1 MIRGRIDARADAT
14 LPLQPYAIVP
24 GHGTLAGAAVTRHTI
39 SIDLDRRVGAID
51 PNVFGGFV
59 EHLGRCVYGGIF
71 EPGSPRAGSDGLRS
85 DVLEAA
91 RRLRYAN
98 VRYPGGNF
106 VSAYRWR
113 DGVGPVSERPARY
126 EPAWHAVEPNTFGT
140 NEFIGFCRQLGAEPY
155 LVVNAGDGDMRE
167 ARDWV
172 EYCNGTKATAPVALR
187 RSHGFDEPHGVRYW
201 GIGNEVDGPWQV
213 GYKTPEEYARTY
225 LEYAKVM
232 RWADPSIK
240 LLASAVSHWEGR
252 PVERIAL
259 LLEQAAQHID
269 YLSIHWYVGNPVG
282 DVPAYLAVSELIEER
297 LGIIEGLALAATLR
311 RPPMA
316 PIPIAVDEWNVWYK
330 APPDPRDP
338 GFNQLEETY
347 DLADALVV
355 AMHFNAF
362 FRHARTVRMANL
374 AQLVNVIAPMTA
386 TPDDLLLQTTHH
398 PMELYAELA
407 GPIALDALWG
417 GDTYSAR
424 RIDDNFNR
432 TPTAGERT
440 GVRVLDVSATLD
452 EAARRVTVFIVNR
465 APDGAREVEISIV
478 PARPGSD
485 VGIHTITGA
494 HPGVVN
500 TLEDRD
506 AVSRTTSHR
515 PVGDGP
521 VFVAELPAHSVT
533 ALVFTV

>member
-1 MIRGRIDARADAT
+1 MDRIA
-14 LPLQPYAIVP
+14 
-24 GHGTLAGAAVTRHTI
+24 
-39 SIDLDRRVGAID
+39 IDLDRPIGAID
-51 PNVFGGFV
+51 RNVFGGFV
-59 EHLGRCVYGGIF
+59 EHLGRCVYGGIY
-71 EPGSPRAGSDGLRS
+71 EPGSPKAGPDGLRT

-98 VRYPGGNF
+98 IRYPGGNY

-113 DGVGPVSERPARY
+113 DGVGPVEARPARY
-126 EPAWHAVEPNTFGT
+126 EPAWDAIEPNTFGT

-172 EYCNGTKATAPVALR
+172 EYCNGTKPTALARLR
-187 RSHGFDEPHGVRYW
+187 ERHGYAEPHRVKYW
-201 GIGNEVDGPWQV
+201 GIGNEVDGHWQV

-225 LEYAKVM
+225 TEFAKVM

-240 LLASAVSHWEGR
+240 LLASAVSFWEGQ
-252 PVERIAL
+252 PLERIAVL
-259 LLEQAAQHID
+259 LAQAAKDID
-269 YLSIHWYVGNPVG
+269 YLSIHWYVGNPVD

-297 LGIIEGLALAATLR
+297 LAIIEGLATATTLR

-330 APPDPRDP
+330 AAHDPRDP
-338 GFNQLEETY
+338 AFNRLEETY

-362 FRHARTVRMANL
+362 FRHARSVRMANL

-386 TPDDLLLQTTHH
+386 TSDDLLLQTTFV
-398 PMELYAELA
+398 PFELYAQLA
-407 GPIALDALWG
+407 GPIALDVLWS

-424 RIDDNFNR
+424 RIDDNFK
-432 TPTAGERT
+432 PTGSSGERR
-440 GVRVLDVSATLD
+440 GVRFLDVAATVD
-452 EAARRVTVFIVNR
+452 DAERRVSIFVVNR
-465 APDGAREVEISIV
+465 DLDGPREVEVSVV
-478 PARPGSD
+478 PARPSTDVMVHTVTGS
-485 VGIHTITGA
+485 
-494 HPGVVN
+494 HPGAVN
-500 TLEDRD
+500 SFADRD
-506 AVSRTTSHR
+506 AVARTTETR
-515 PVGDGP
+515 RFGDGP
-521 VFVAELPAHSVT
+521 TFVAELPPHSVS

>member
-1 MIRGRIDARADAT
+1 
-14 LPLQPYAIVP
+14 VP
-24 GHGTLAGAAVTRHTI
+24 VDGTLAGAAMTRHTI
-39 SIDLDRRVGAID
+39 SIDLDRRIGAID
-51 PNVFGGFV
+51 RNVFGGFV
-59 EHLGRCVYGGIF
+59 EHLGRCVYGGIY
-71 EPGSPRAGSDGLRS
+71 EPGSPTAGPDGLRT
-85 DVLEAA
+85 DVLEASK
-91 RRLRYAN
+91 RLRYSN
-98 VRYPGGNF
+98 IRYPGGNF

-113 DGVGPVSERPARY
+113 DGVGPVEERAARY
-126 EPAWHAVEPNTFGT
+126 EPAWDAVEPNTFGT
-140 NEFIGFCRQLGAEPY
+140 NEFIGFCRRLGAEPY

-172 EYCNGTKATAPVALR
+172 EYCNGTKPTALVKLR
-187 RSHGFDEPHGVRYW
+187 QSHGLEEPHRVRYW
-201 GIGNEVDGPWQV
+201 GIGNEVDGAWQV

-225 LEYAKVM
+225 LEFAKVM

-240 LLASAVSHWEGR
+240 LLASAVSFWEGR
-252 PVERIAL
+252 PLERIAL
-259 LLEQAAQHID
+259 LLEQAASHID
-269 YLSIHWYVGNPVG
+269 YLGIHWYVGNPVG

-297 LGIIEGLALAATLR
+297 LGIIEGLALGTTLR
-311 RPPMA
+311 RPPLP

-330 APPDPRDP
+330 APHDPRDP

-374 AQLVNVIAPMTA
+374 AQLVNVIAPMVT
-386 TPDDLLLQTTHH
+386 TPDDLLLQTTFH
-398 PMELYAELA
+398 PVEMYAQLA
-407 GPIALDALWG
+407 GPEALEVLWG

-432 TPTAGERT
+432 REAAGERT
-440 GVRVLDVSATLD
+440 GVRYLDVSATVD
-452 EAARRVTVFIVNR
+452 DDARRVCVFVVNR
-465 APDGAREVEISIV
+465 DLTGPREVEVSIV

-485 VGIHTITGA
+485 VEIHTITGA
-494 HPGVVN
+494 HPGAVN

-506 AVSRTTSHR
+506 AVSRTTSRR
-515 PVGDGP
+515 PLGSGP
-521 VFVAELPAHSVT
+521 VFVTELPPLSVN